1 MSLQKSLLL
10 VAVGLLS
17 IGQASAQEAAEPM
30 PILTLARAVS
40 LALEKNDRL
49 LGSRDSVEQADLSVR
64 LARSSF
70 RPKVVPNV
78 LGSFGQTDVSNQTYR
93 LDLSQRLTTGT
104 ELRATAASATSQNQL
119 GSYYNTDTTL
129 QLSQPLLR
137 GFGKGV
143 ARRNLTSAEARR
155 ADAARQQGL
164 SEQQVTLEV
173 AGTYYRIVAQK
184 RLIASAEKSLERA
197 KNLLEASTAKLG
209 VGRVSQLDVFRAQQL
224 VAQAEGQLLDA
235 RGAVEDAKDQLRGLF
250 GEGADFGFEVGD
262 AIPKAIEPISA
273 EQAVDIAL
281 ERRLELRS
289 AEEAISES
297 ERAAKFAKNQLL
309 PQLDIN
315 FALTRRETAESFR
328 SSFKFDHFRF
338 ATFFAVSLPMD
349 RTAQTVEL
357 HNAVIERDRR
367 RREAQTLRLRI
378 AEQARRAV
386 RQQERLLRGLEVA
399 DQSVQFAEK
408 ELEVANLRYQRGLSN
423 NLDVVSAEGNVLAAE
438 GRRVGI
444 LAELAVARLS
454 LRATLGTLD
463 PRKDV
468 GGEG

>member
-1 MSLQKSLLL
+1 MSKVAGL
-10 VAVGLLS
+10 VLAALFASRVGA
-17 IGQASAQEAAEPM
+17 QAREADAP
-30 PILTLARAVS
+30 LTLADAVR
-40 LALEKNDRL
+40 LALEQNDRL

-64 LARSSF
+64 LARSAF

-78 LGSFGQTDVSNQTYR
+78 LGSIGQTDISNQTYR
-93 LDLSQRLTTGT
+93 LDLSQRMVTGT
-104 ELRATAASATSQNQL
+104 ELRATAGTTSAQNQI
-119 GSYYNTDTTL
+119 GSYFNSDTTL

-137 GFGKGV
+137 GFGKSV
-143 ARRNLTSAEARR
+143 ARRGLTSAEARR
-155 ADAARQQGL
+155 ADAERQRGL

-184 RLIASAEKSLERA
+184 RLVASAEKSLERA
-197 KNLLEASTAKLG
+197 KNLLEASAAKLG

-235 RGAVEDAKDQLRGLF
+235 RAAVEDAKDQLRGLL
-250 GEGADFGFEVGD
+250 GEGAGFEFEVGA

-273 EQAVDIAL
+273 EQAVGIAL
-281 ERRLELRS
+281 EQRLEIRS
-289 AEEAISES
+289 AEEAIAES
-297 ERAAKFAKNQLL
+297 DRAASFAKNQML
-309 PQLDIN
+309 PQLDVN
-315 FALTRRETAESFR
+315 FALTRREAADSFR
-328 SSFKFDHFRF
+328 TSFGFDHFRF
-338 ATFFAVSLPMD
+338 ATFFAVSLPVD

-386 RQQERLLRGLEVA
+386 RQQERLVRGLEVA